1 MVKMNK
7 NKSLWKKAIKIIPSG
22 NSFLSKNPSRFKSN
36 EWPTYFSKSKG
47 SMIWDLNGKKYCDFS
62 LMGVGTNILGYSNA
76 KIDKEVIRK
85 IKDGN
90 MTTLNCPEEVYLA
103 ERLLYIHPWFEMARF
118 ARTGGEA
125 NAMAIRIARAHSKKD
140 NVAICGYH
148 GWHDWYLSSNLSNRN
163 NLNYHLTNN
172 VKTAGVNAKLK
183 NTTFLFRYNDI
194 ERLEYLLK
202 NKKIGIIKMEVE
214 RIIKPDMKFLKKVKN
229 LSKKYNAVLIF
240 DECTS
245 GFRESLGGVFH
256 KYKIFPDIVT
266 YGKAIGNGH
275 AITAVV
281 ARKKF
286 LRSAEDTF
294 ISSTFWSER
303 IGFVAAL
310 STIKIMKE
318 KKVFESV
325 IKIGKNIKLKWYEIA
340 KKHSIEIKIF
350 GKDSIPQ
357 FKFINYSQIYKTYL
371 TQEML
376 KNNFLASTTIYVSIA
391 HKQKILQKYYKILNQ
406 VFYRISKN
414 DIKKIRSSIKGD
426 IAHTEINRLN

>member
-1 MVKMNK
+1 MKLKINQR
-7 NKSLWKKAIKIIPSG
+7 WKKAIKIIPGG
-22 NSFLSKNPSRFKSN
+22 NMLYSKRAEAFLPQF
-36 EWPTYFSKSKG
+36 WPTYYSKTKDALVWDKDG
-47 SMIWDLNGKKYCDFS
+47 NKYIDMIFA
-62 LMGVGTNILGYSNA
+62 VGTNVLGYNHPIIEKEVIKAIKNGNMSTLNCYEEVQLTEELL
-76 KIDKEVIRK
+76 KIDKWGGMVK
-85 IKDGN
+85 
-90 MTTLNCPEEVYLA
+90 Y
-103 ERLLYIHPWFEMARF
+103 
-118 ARTGGEA
+118 ARTGAEA
-125 NAMAIRIARAHSKKD
+125 NSIAIRIAKSYQKNKPNIA
-140 NVAICGYH
+140 ACGYH

-214 RIIKPDMKFLKKVKN
+214 RIIKPDMKFLKKVKD

-310 STIKIMKE
+310 STIKVMKE

-325 IKIGKNIKLKWYEIA
+325 IKIGKNIKSKWYEIA

>member
-1 MVKMNK
+1 MKLKINQR
-7 NKSLWKKAIKIIPSG
+7 WKKAIKIIPGG
-22 NSFLSKNPSRFKSN
+22 NMLYSKRAEAFLPQF
-36 EWPTYFSKSKG
+36 WPTYYSKTKDALVWDKDG
-47 SMIWDLNGKKYCDFS
+47 NKYIDMIFA
-62 LMGVGTNILGYSNA
+62 VGTNVLGYNHPIIEKEVIKAIKNGNMSTLNCYEEVQLTEELL
-76 KIDKEVIRK
+76 KIDKWGGMVK
-85 IKDGN
+85 
-90 MTTLNCPEEVYLA
+90 Y
-103 ERLLYIHPWFEMARF
+103 
-118 ARTGGEA
+118 ARTGAEA
-125 NAMAIRIARAHSKKD
+125 NSIAIRIAKSYQKNKPNIA
-140 NVAICGYH
+140 ACGYH